1 MMSDAEDIL
10 ENPPE
15 AKRARIEEAPAAE
28 GLYALTSQCEP
39 GELEL
44 ALALQHLNP
53 LERALVCR
61 LVCTRWRSVLHDPDQ
76 WISLRAATDLWHQL
90 CGRNMLCILGHAAW
104 PCAFDIVRLK
114 RASEYAYDSSRPLSA
129 QETIFMV
136 ELRDAAQRPLVGQLG
151 LHAALPNAAALAA
164 DLFRLLSEKYLT
176 DSAPSD
182 DSSCDEAAVE
192 VVTALMC
199 LKDAGATHFGAII
212 QWLGSLISENEIVLD
227 HRPGLVGLALEWLL
241 TDSAAAACHFDG
253 LLLLITNR
261 ARYAPES
268 PHEGRRRGRPVVR
281 PSRVAAEADDVQT
294 AYWSLHEYA
303 DTFRVYVLRRLLDCE
318 PGEVAAE
325 LLLVARQLAYVH
337 EHVLNCN
344 GSARSDDSNPWSKFQ
359 SPTQRLGGLADQR
372 LLFQHDPCQAIEKAF
387 GAMRRAA
394 RPVVAQRAAELAAW
408 LDHPAA
414 AMRYAGAQALRLLGA
429 DMTAPYGVRLIS
441 MMADINLNVRDA
453 AAAALG
459 CVTPLY
465 RGMRDPAWPSGAELA
480 AAAIGVL
487 SDEFLASKAWFADQE
502 HETFL
507 EATVPLLNV
516 LETVG
521 EHNAPHVGR
530 LMELLQFAG
539 IYCESAE
546 AGFEDWSHQG
556 VETRQSM
563 TEFLGPLFSVLK
575 KLCSKLLIPYLTA
588 LLRLIAVEPKFVISA
603 GSLSTSLG
611 FVPLE
616 EGVLDLL
623 ERLPLNTLQ
632 LQELGARLWL
642 EDPAEIC
649 AALAVL
655 RRLNALEPWSGRIA
669 QLLEENSG
677 AVALYTAQAL
687 ERLGAA
693 AAPHCREMARHLER
707 MTQGEVRRWGAFEGA
722 ACEPLLRA
730 FRQVG
735 RTDAVSHLQV
745 ITRQLAF
752 LPTQERQMPVE
763 QALNVL
769 RKHIDPENTAYL
781 HDWLRHPRLG
791 MRYAGARVLRTLGRS
806 HQLHHLRGICA
817 LHLSKC
823 FVHPLSCHMRA
834 DHFCAH
840 REASAMM
847 RELVKDPPELSR
859 CDPRWVADVYAAMLS
874 SDLGFR
880 SRAFGIVRGLGQ
892 HAVPGGVALPDK
904 VASNDPSTFTHG
916 GDTRGMA
923 EDMAMAG
930 NTIKAE
936 AIGRMLRDALPE
948 SLPVERGGVEV
959 RMDVVNAML
968 TIAPYVQPR
977 WAQCIR
983 QAAGCCETLENFF
996 EILQDPSQGSD
1007 AKRKSLLEAFALA
1020 PKPVLKPGPESK
1032 KLKGSR
1038 VRFEAI
1044 PKQMRCP
1051 LCPTGAQYTRVFSSV
1066 VEFQQHVNNTHD
1078 TSRRDYEIRCPCQAL
1093 SRAKVFRRI
1102 RDWANHCKGKHAQ
1115 D

>member
-1 MMSDAEDIL
+1 MPGYSPYNAIICQLLDNNIEYKWARELRSAVAKAVLTDGFFTKFQQRFMTSESFIASAPTRSSFVSYNSSPLYDYEDRFSTSPVTPSSVVSDYNSCMMSDAEDIL

-53 LERALVCR
+53 LERAL
-61 LVCTRWRSVLHDPDQ
+61 
-76 WISLRAATDLWHQL
+76 
-90 CGRNMLCILGHAAW
+90 
-104 PCAFDIVRLK
+104 
-114 RASEYAYDSSRPLSA
+114 
-129 QETIFMV
+129 ETIFMV

-227 HRPGLVGLALEWLL
+227 HRPGLDADGDVQLYALHAWRQVKY
-241 TDSAAAACHFDG
+241 S
-253 LLLLITNR
+253 
-261 ARYAPES
+261 
-268 PHEGRRRGRPVVR
+268 EGRLQGVHVALYADVLRRITREDAQAWD
-281 PSRVAAEADDVQT
+281 SQTAEADDVQT

-414 AMRYAGAQALRLLGA
+414 AMRCVLCALVYDHPVAAMWRILLVDYSAASMGKRVGVEVEH
-429 DMTAPYGVRLIS
+429 TA
-441 MMADINLNVRDA
+441 
-453 AAAALG
+453 
-459 CVTPLY
+459 
-465 RGMRDPAWPSGAELA
+465 
-480 AAAIGVL
+480 
-487 SDEFLASKAWFADQE
+487 DEFLASKAWFADQE

-730 FRQVG
+730 FRQ
-735 RTDAVSHLQV
+735 
-745 ITRQLAF
+745 
-752 LPTQERQMPVE
+752 
-763 QALNVL
+763 ALNVL

-791 MRYAGARVLRTLGRS
+791 M
-806 HQLHHLRGICA
+806 
-817 LHLSKC
+817 
-823 FVHPLSCHMRA
+823 
-834 DHFCAH
+834 
-840 REASAMM
+840 
-847 RELVKDPPELSR
+847 
-859 CDPRWVADVYAAMLS
+859 
-874 SDLGFR
+874 
-880 SRAFGIVRGLGQ
+880 RGLGQ